1 MVVDSTFCRISYAG
15 GTGIVGHG
23 RKNIDALEP
32 SRRMRV
38 FATRGFTLDSCL
50 GLLMAN

>member
-23 RKNIDALEP
+23 RKNIDASIRTESP
-32 SRRMRV
+32 NESFAHQDSRWT
-38 FATRGFTLDSCL
+38 AAWGCL
-50 GLLMAN
+50 